1 MEINDQVRDVLA
13 QALLDLGKAYLESHG
28 LTAELEVVCV
38 DKEEE
43 THQWMLEQS
52 KPACGRSL
60 AGRT

>member
-1 MEINDQVRDVLA
+1 MEINDQVRDLLA

-28 LTAELEVVCV
+28 LTAELEVVRA
-38 DKEEE
+38 DKEEV
-43 THQWMLEQS
+43 THQWMLERS